1 MGTRSLYDEISRNK
15 RSSILLASV
24 LSIIIVAL
32 LFSFSYIFAPEYLYV
47 VLPLSLVFVV
57 GYSYSSWMYGDQV
70 VISATGAVPAE
81 GREHI
86 YLRDTVEGLSLA
98 AGIPVPKVYV
108 IPSDEINAFAT
119 GRDPEHASVAVTR
132 GLLNALDRQELE
144 GVLAHELSH
153 VRNRDVTFMTLVAV
167 LVGLAAILSHII
179 LRTYRFGS
187 VRGGRRGGRG
197 RSDGDR
203 KSLEIAILAVGFLLA
218 IFAPL
223 LTRIVQFAVS
233 RQREFLADASGAE
246 LTRYPEGLAS
256 ALEKIKGHNRG
267 DMDVSEAVSHLFIAD
282 PNRSALDALYATHP
296 PLEERIKR
304 LRAI

>member
-24 LSIIIVAL
+24 LSLITVAL
-32 LFSFSYIFAPEYLYV
+32 IFSFSYIFAPEYLYI
-47 VLPLSLVFVV
+47 VLPFSLVFVV
-57 GYSYSSWMYGDQV
+57 GYSYSSWMYGDRV
-70 VISATGAVPAE
+70 VLGATGAVPAE

-98 AGIPVPKVYV
+98 AGVPTPKVYV
-108 IPSDEINAFAT
+108 VPSDEINAFAT

-167 LVGLAAILSHII
+167 LVGLVAILSHII
-179 LRTYRFGS
+179 LRTYRFG
-187 VRGGRRGGRG
+187 GGRRGRRGRG
-197 RSDGDR
+197 DGDKR
-203 KSLEIAILAVGFLLA
+203 GLEIAILAVGFLLA

-233 RQREFLADASGAE
+233 RKREYLADASGAE

-282 PNRSALDALYATHP
+282 PNKSALDALYATHP
-296 PLEERIKR
+296 PLDERIKR
-304 LRAI
+304 LRAM

>member
-1 MGTRSLYDEISRNK
+1 MRSF
-15 RSSILLASV
+15 
-24 LSIIIVAL
+24 
-32 LFSFSYIFAPEYLYV
+32 FSFSYIFAPEYLYI
-47 VLPLSLVFVV
+47 VLPFSLVFVV
-57 GYSYSSWMYGDQV
+57 GYSYSSWMYGDRV
-70 VISATGAVPAE
+70 VLSATGAVPAE

-98 AGIPVPKVYV
+98 AGVPTPKVYV
-108 IPSDEINAFAT
+108 VPSMEINAFAT

-153 VRNRDVTFMTLVAV
+153 IRNRDVTFMTLVAV
-167 LVGLAAILSHII
+167 LVGLVAILSHII
-179 LRTYRFGS
+179 LRTYRFG
-187 VRGGRRGGRG
+187 GGRRGSRGRG
-197 RSDGDR
+197 DGDKR
-203 KSLEIAILAVGFLLA
+203 GLEIAILAVGFLLA
-218 IFAPL
+218 IFAPI
-223 LTRIVQFAVS
+223 LTRLVQFAVS
-233 RQREFLADASGAE
+233 RRREYLADASGAE

-282 PNRSALDALYATHP
+282 PNRSALDLLYATHP

-304 LRAI
+304 LRAM

>member
-24 LSIIIVAL
+24 LSLITVAL
-32 LFSFSYIFAPEYLYV
+32 IFSFSYIFAPEYLYF
-47 VLPLSLVFVV
+47 VLPFSLIFVV

-70 VISATGAVPAE
+70 VLSAAGAVPAE

-98 AGIPVPKVYV
+98 AGVPTPKVYV
-108 IPSDEINAFAT
+108 VPSDEINAFAT
-119 GRDPEHASVAVTR
+119 GRDPEHASIAVTR

-153 VRNRDVTFMTLVAV
+153 IRNRDVTFMTLVAV
-167 LVGLAAILSHII
+167 LVGLVAILSHII
-179 LRTYRFGS
+179 LRTYRFGGS
-187 VRGGRRGGRG
+187 RRGRRGRG
-197 RSDGDR
+197 DGDKR
-203 KSLEIAILAVGFLLA
+203 GLEIAILAVGFLLA

-233 RQREFLADASGAE
+233 RKREYLADASGAE

-267 DMDVSEAVSHLFIAD
+267 KMDVSEAVSHLFIAD
-282 PNRSALDALYATHP
+282 PNKSALDALYATHP
-296 PLEERIKR
+296 SLEERIKR
-304 LRAI
+304 LRAM